1 MVQVQQVLAM
11 LHAATESQSPAE
23 LERVYARVKELAL
36 TSSNV
41 GTEEFSFASQTL
53 VKCAEAALLLSSGL
67 HSSPP
72 TGNARIGNGSAVDP
86 VWLCSES
93 LSLYFT
99 LIAGNS
105 QSAPRGQSASS
116 TTKNAPPAS
125 TAQDNFTL
133 RDQFL
138 CRAYYAQAQLADARC
153 KGLKGSQLRE
163 ALLAAAELV
172 LKGVRLAQELGS
184 R

>member
-1 MVQVQQVLAM
+1 MVQVQQILAM
-11 LHAATESQSPAE
+11 LHAATESQSTAE
-23 LERVYARVKELAL
+23 LEKVYARVKELAL
-36 TSSNV
+36 TSSNA
-41 GTEEFSFASQTL
+41 GIEEFSFVTQTL

-72 TGNARIGNGSAVDP
+72 TGSARIGNGSVDDLTR
-86 VWLCSES
+86 LCSES

-99 LIAGNS
+99 LIAGNR
-105 QSAPRGQSASS
+105 QSAPSGQLAPSA
-116 TTKNAPPAS
+116 TKTAPPAS
-125 TAQDNFTL
+125 TAQDNITL

-138 CRAYYAQAQLADARC
+138 CRAYYAQAQLADSRC

-172 LKGVRLAQELGS
+172 LKGVRLAQELGT